1 MKSSIILGIQLIL
14 LVELSLYIISRQE
27 ENKEYNMRKT
37 KMEYI
42 MKLFARYMIVVMSYI
57 VVSWILVFFRE
68 TMPNNSM
75 LSGFVH
81 GIIIGI
87 VTIIITAF
95 IENSSSE

>member
-1 MKSSIILGIQLIL
+1 MKSF
-14 LVELSLYIISRQE
+14 
-27 ENKEYNMRKT
+27 T
-37 KMEYI
+37 
-42 MKLFARYMIVVMSYI
+42 RYMVVIMSYI

-75 LSGFVH
+75 LYGFVH

-95 IENSSSE
+95 IENSSST

>member
-1 MKSSIILGIQLIL
+1 MAFQSSRMECVMKS
-14 LVELSLYIISRQE
+14 
-27 ENKEYNMRKT
+27 
-37 KMEYI
+37 
-42 MKLFARYMIVVMSYI
+42 FARHMIVVMSYI

-68 TMPNNSM
+68 TMPNSSM

-87 VTIIITAF
+87 VTIIIIAF

>member
-1 MKSSIILGIQLIL
+1 MKS
-14 LVELSLYIISRQE
+14 
-27 ENKEYNMRKT
+27 
-37 KMEYI
+37 
-42 MKLFARYMIVVMSYI
+42 FARYMIVVMSYI

-75 LSGFVH
+75 LYSMLSGFVH

-87 VTIIITAF
+87 VTMIITAF